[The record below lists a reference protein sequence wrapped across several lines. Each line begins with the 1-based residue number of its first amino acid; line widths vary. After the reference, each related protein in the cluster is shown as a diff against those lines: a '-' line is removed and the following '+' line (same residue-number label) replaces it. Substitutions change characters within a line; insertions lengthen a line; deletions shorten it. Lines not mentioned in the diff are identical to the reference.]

1 MAGEGLGGIS
11 EEWEGG
17 RPRRGREVG
26 KERGCQRAWRLKR
39 EEMARN
45 GGREKQKQPRIAS

>member
-39 EEMARN
+39 EMARN